1 MFSEWKLDP
10 RLRRDDKCST
20 KNLLLRGDFL
30 QGKHFGGVGVI
41 LYEADLSEEGE
52 DDQWHECEEKC
63 QCDFFSLSLR
73 RWRLACWGFA
83 TAATFM
89 TACGSLCPFFHL
101 FIHTTYLNE
110 LTRRQKTGA
119 VFRPHPFL
127 PSNNP
132 SIPQKNMRVNIPT
145 KDENLYTETICT
157 MCVFGNDGV

>member
-1 MFSEWKLDP
+1 MFN
-10 RLRRDDKCST
+10 

-30 QGKHFGGVGVI
+30 QGKYFGGVGVI

-52 DDQWHECEEKC
+52 DDQWHEREEKC
-63 QCDFFSLSLR
+63 QCDFFSLPSLGR
-73 RWRLACWGFA
+73 RGGFA
-83 TAATFM
+83 IATAFVA
-89 TACGSLCPFFHL
+89 ACGSLRTFFHL

-110 LTRRQKTGA
+110 LNRRQKTGA

-145 KDENLYTETICT
+145 KDENLYTKTICT
-157 MCVFGNDGV
+157 MCVFGNDGI